1 MSASP
6 ADRTVMDNQ
15 FKQMKTNARLISKG
29 QWYAWRM
36 QLLDGLKEN
45 LNSTAAEFS
54 DDDALLTKHEQAVQ
68 GVLPSLVGQHAK
80 LEEDCAV
87 LQKQAGEFD
96 SSQQGELD
104 EARDRLV
111 QVNGDISDKRAL
123 VEKYKA
129 EKQAAEDAI
138 AQAQQD
144 KLDCQQSIQEAQRVR
159 EELRGWSAAEVNALK
174 AKVDALETQHGW
186 RITSAS
192 DSTLT
197 MTYRNDLQLFF
208 TPSAFASTSTPPTA
222 GSTTNASI
230 SLTYIGDSATL
241 RRPVPLPTHSRFFLQ
256 FLRAHLQCLPQSQTT
271 PHALLTFVSSGW
283 DKACSLDRE
292 VRALS
297 FAARTVARIRSDEVM
312 DVTAVVVLKG
322 VSTKVEVGFEVSA
335 AVVGGDEGNG
345 VDMEMVV
352 KVRPRTRVV
361 YGEMYKEDRM
371 TEFVRG
377 KVEMVV
383 KARAGRGE
391 EQGQQW
397 TDAVRDLRRKLVAQ
411 GRKG

>member
-1 MSASP
+1 
-6 ADRTVMDNQ
+6 MDNQ

-45 LNSTAAEFS
+45 LNSTAAEFN
-54 DDDALLTKHEQAVQ
+54 DDDALLIKHEQAVQ
-68 GVLPSLVGQHAK
+68 GVLPGLLEEHAK
-80 LEEDCAV
+80 LEEDCAM
-87 LQKQAGEFD
+87 LQQQAGEFD

-111 QVNGDISDKRAL
+111 QVSSDIADKRAL

-129 EKQAAEDAI
+129 EKQAAENAI
-138 AQAQQD
+138 AEAQQE
-144 KLDCQQSIQEAQRVR
+144 KLDCQQAIQEAQRVR
-159 EELRGWSAAEVNALK
+159 EELRGWSATEVNALK

-186 RITSAS
+186 RIASAS
-192 DSTLT
+192 DSSLT
-197 MTYRNDLQLFF
+197 MTYRNNLQLFF
-208 TPSAFASTSTPPTA
+208 TPSAFATTS
-222 GSTTNASI
+222 SINAPI
-230 SLTYIGDSATL
+230 SLTYIGDSETRH

-256 FLRAHLQCLPQSQTT
+256 FLRAHLQCLSQSRTT
-271 PHALLTFVSSGW
+271 PRALLNFVSTGW

-292 VRALS
+292 VRALG
-297 FAARTVARIRSDEVM
+297 FAARTVARIRSDEIM

-322 VSTKVEVGFEVSA
+322 VSTKVEVGFAVTA
-335 AVVGGDEGNG
+335 AVVGEDAG
-345 VDMEMVV
+345 MEMVV
-352 KVRPRTRVV
+352 KVRPRARVV

-383 KARAGRGE
+383 GARSGGRGE
-391 EQGQQW
+391 GGQQW

>member
-1 MSASP
+1 
-6 ADRTVMDNQ
+6 MDNQ

-45 LNSTAAEFS
+45 LDSTAAEFS

-68 GVLPSLVGQHAK
+68 GVLPSLLEEHAK

-111 QVNGDISDKRAL
+111 QVSSDISDKRAL
-123 VEKYKA
+123 VEKYKI
-129 EKQAAEDAI
+129 ETQAAEDAI
-138 AQAQQD
+138 AQAQQE
-144 KLDCQQSIQEAQRVR
+144 KLDCQQAIQEAQRVR

-174 AKVDALETQHGW
+174 AKVDALEAQHGW

-208 TPSAFASTSTPPTA
+208 TPSAFANTNC
-222 GSTTNASI
+222 TNANAPI

-241 RRPVPLPTHSRFFLQ
+241 RRPIPLPTHSRFFLQ

-271 PHALLTFVSSGW
+271 PRALLTFVSTGW

-297 FAARTVARIRSDEVM
+297 FAARTAARIRSDEVM

-322 VSTKVEVGFEVSA
+322 VSTKVEVGFEVSVV
-335 AVVGGDEGNG
+335 VVGGDESNG